1 MINATL
7 KDTWNQKKTSIYWNT
22 VFFFFS
28 LSFSRTPRRLSCTV
42 IWLLTFPAMPTC
54 SELPSVENVNAPKW
68 LLINY
73 CGECFTAVTLANTS
87 SGSSCRC
94 FLSVQYIRW
103 LVWTHKH
110 LQEGG
115 TRQTTMN
122 TNTLRSALE
131 GFCCFSF
138 PFSSLFFFWG
148 MGVWNIWGF
157 VTGSC
162 LNWRLFSIRDL
173 FTNAARAVSAKCLVF
188 TAIMHSFQRQFPHDF
203 DVSET
208 KNTFSTLFILSLPV
222 CLFWWGKK
230 GHKFCASMQKW

>member
-7 KDTWNQKKTSIYWNT
+7 KDTGNQKKTSIYWNT
-22 VFFFFS
+22 VVVFF

-115 TRQTTMN
+115 RGRPQWTR
-122 TNTLRSALE
+122 TLWGVRYK
-131 GFCCFSF
+131 GFVAFL
-138 PFSSLFFFWG
+138 LFWR
-148 MGVWNIWGF
+148 MGVWNILGF

-162 LNWRLFSIRDL
+162 LNWRLFSIKDL

-188 TAIMHSFQRQFPHDF
+188 TAIIHSFQRQFPHDF

-208 KNTFSTLFILSLPV
+208 KNTFSTLFIFSLPV
-222 CLFWWGKK
+222 CLF
-230 GHKFCASMQKW
+230 